1 MTVAT
6 LGAGAQQKQ
15 FTLEDLNF
23 GGKNYKQM
31 SPKSLRLWWDGNT
44 LVNSDT
50 LVKLKGYPQV
60 SRVNIIYMCRHLSA
74 ASRSRLPLTAAVSL
88 STVRQSTGMS
98 SE

>member
-1 MTVAT
+1 MKRIILAMAMTVAT

-44 LVNSDT
+44 S
-50 LVKLKGYPQV
+50 
-60 SRVNIIYMCRHLSA
+60 I
-74 ASRSRLPLTAAVSL
+74 
-88 STVRQSTGMS
+88 
-98 SE
+98 